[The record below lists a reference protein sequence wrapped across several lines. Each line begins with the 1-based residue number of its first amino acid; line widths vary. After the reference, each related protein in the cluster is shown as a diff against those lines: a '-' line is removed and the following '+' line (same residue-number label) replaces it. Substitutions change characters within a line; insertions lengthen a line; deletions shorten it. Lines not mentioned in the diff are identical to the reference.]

1 MKKINHLISALIMA
15 AMTAGF
21 ASCSSSDEPSSVS
34 DNTPKELTLTIM
46 STKPV
51 TKAALTSDPSAS
63 DEKTINRITVG
74 IFSSDGN
81 TVRTIQE
88 FSSKT
93 TNSGDELAGTNKFFN
108 PTNGSATVKVVTT
121 QMAAGDIVAVAI
133 NAPVNAFNSVS
144 TKTGF
149 NDVLLDADNAIAR
162 DASGSIN
169 DDPQSNNIPMYGVS
183 TASIDAGTNYKA
195 TVSVKHITAKV
206 TLESLSVKFAS
217 DGPYSA
223 ATFTPEEIFLYSVP
237 DGVKFNN
244 DEQCSSSSFIT
255 GHTGESGYKK
265 YLTAN
270 PSSSTA
276 LTGTS
281 SLSEKF
287 YFYTTPNNYTNNKTK
302 LVIKGQF
309 DADGGGS
316 TASAETVYYPVK
328 LNYTVKEDGT
338 TETPSG
344 GSSTAYVVSPN
355 KNYVCTVVIKTK
367 GASTPSADIDP
378 TIATID
384 ITVKD
389 WDVVSQTTVFQ

>member
-51 TKAALTSDPSAS
+51 TKAALTSIGAD

-74 IFSSDGN
+74 IFSSDGSK
-81 TVRTIQE
+81 VRTIQE

-93 TNSGDELAGTNKFFN
+93 TNSDDELAGTNKFFN
-108 PTNGSATVKVVTT
+108 QTNGSATVKVVTT

-133 NAPVNAFNSVS
+133 NAPANAFNSVS
-144 TKTGF
+144 TRTGF
-149 NDVLLDADNAIAR
+149 NDVLLNADNAIAR
-162 DASGSIN
+162 DASESIN
-169 DDPQSNNIPMYGVS
+169 DNPQSNNIPMYGDA
-183 TASIDAGTNYKA
+183 TASLTEGTNYSA
-195 TVSVKHITAKV
+195 RVDVKHITAKV

-244 DEQCSSSSFIT
+244 DEQCSGNSFIT
-255 GHTGESGYKK
+255 GQSGESGYKK
-265 YLTAN
+265 YLTAS

-281 SLSEKF
+281 SLSDKF
-287 YFYTTPNNYTNNKTK
+287 YFYTTPNNNTDKKTK
-302 LVIKGQF
+302 LVIMGQF
-309 DADGGGS
+309 DADGIGS
-316 TASAETVYYPVK
+316 ASPETVYYPVK

-338 TETPSG
+338 TTTPDATG
-344 GSSTAYVVSPN
+344 TQYVVSPN
-355 KNYVCTVVIKTK
+355 KNYKCTVVIKTK
-367 GASTPSADIDP
+367 GVSDPSDDIDP
-378 TIATID
+378 TTATITINVAD
-384 ITVKD
+384 FEAVD
-389 WDVVSQTTVFQ
+389 QTTVFQ

>member
-51 TKAALTSDPSAS
+51 TKAALNSINAD

-74 IFSSDGN
+74 IFNSDGSK
-81 TVRTIQE
+81 VRTIQE

-93 TNSGDELAGTNKFFN
+93 TNSDEELAGTNKFFN
-108 PTNGSATVKVVTT
+108 KTNGSATVKVVTT
-121 QMAAGDIVAVAI
+121 QMATGDLVAVAI
-133 NAPVNAFNSVS
+133 NAPANKFNGVS
-144 TKTGF
+144 TLSGF
-149 NDVLLDADNAIAR
+149 NAILLDADNAIAR
-162 DASGSIN
+162 DVSGVIQN
-169 DDPQSNNIPMYGVS
+169 DPQSNNIPMYGE
-183 TASIDAGTNYKA
+183 ANANLDAGTNYKA
-195 TVSVKHITAKV
+195 DVNVYHITAKV

-217 DGPYSA
+217 DRPYSA
-223 ATFTPEEIFLYSVP
+223 ATFTPEEIFLYNVP
-237 DGVKFNN
+237 DGVKFKNIN
-244 DEQCSSSSFIT
+244 QCSGTFIT
-255 GHTGESGYKK
+255 GQSSEIGYKK
-265 YLTAN
+265 YLTTGTISPA
-270 PSSSTA
+270 TA
-276 LTGTS
+276 LHGS
-281 SLSEKF
+281 DVMSGKY
-287 YFYTTPNNYTNNKTK
+287 YFYTTPNDDTDNKTK

>member
-51 TKAALTSDPSAS
+51 TKAALISAPTE
-63 DEKTINRITVG
+63 DQEKTINRITVG
-74 IFSSDGN
+74 IFNSTGS

-88 FSSKT
+88 FSEVESNIST
-93 TNSGDELAGTNKFFN
+93 EIAGTNKFYN
-108 PTNGSATVKVVTT
+108 STNGSATVKVVTT
-121 QMAAGDIVAVAI
+121 QMAAGDLVAVAI
-133 NAPVNAFNSVS
+133 NAPANAFNSVS
-144 TKTGF
+144 TITGF
-149 NDVLLDADNAIAR
+149 NDVLLNADNAIAR
-162 DASGSIN
+162 NASGSIN
-169 DDPQSNNIPMYGVS
+169 DDPQSNNIPMYGDAP
-183 TASIDAGTNYKA
+183 ASLTAGTNYSA
-195 TVSVKHITAKV
+195 SVNVKHITAKV

-244 DEQCSSSSFIT
+244 NEQCSSNSFIT
-255 GHTGESGYKK
+255 GQSGESGYKK
-265 YLTAN
+265 YLTAS
-270 PSSSTA
+270 PSTSTA
-276 LTGTS
+276 LAGTS
-281 SLSEKF
+281 PLNEKF
-287 YFYTTPNNYTNNKTK
+287 YFYTTPNKDTNNKTK
-302 LVIKGQF
+302 LVIKGNF
-309 DADGGGS
+309 KADGTGTG
-316 TASAETVYYPVK
+316 ETVYYPVK

-338 TETPSG
+338 TEIPSG
-344 GSSTAYVVSPN
+344 GSPTAYVVSPN

-389 WDVVSQTTVFQ
+389 WDDVNQTTVFQ